1 MLRAVQPETR
11 YARREDG
18 YVAYQVVGDGPL
30 DLVFIPSWAR
40 NVEVMWEEP
49 SIARFFP
56 RLSTFSRVLCFDKR
70 GTGISDPVPLAALP
84 TLEQWEDDVLA
95 VMDAVGSQRAAVVGH
110 AEGGPMAMLFAAS
123 HPERTVAL
131 VLMETF
137 ARLRRDVDY
146 PHGIPST
153 QVDPQNAWRVPKRN
167 CTWL

>member
-1 MLRAVQPETR
+1 MQPETR
-11 YARREDG
+11 YARAGEA
-18 YVAYQVVGDGPL
+18 YVGYQVIGDGPL
-30 DLVFIPSWAR
+30 DVVFIPAWNS
-40 NVEVMWEEP
+40 NVDVMWEEP
-49 SIARFFP
+49 SLARFLR
-56 RLSTFSRVLCFDKR
+56 RLASFARVICFDKR

-84 TLEQWEDDVLA
+84 TLEQWADDVLA

-153 QVDPQNAWRVPKRN
+153 QVARFLQHLDRKSVV
-167 CTWL
+167 